1 MMKQSGLDEA
11 LITCFLFLYGMRCS
25 AASVFWNMN
34 IWFIE
39 LNVFITW
46 KMMKK
51 HILINPN
58 SS

>member
-11 LITCFLFLYGMRCS
+11 LITCFLFLCGMCFS

-39 LNVFITW
+39 CFHNLENDEKTHFN
-46 KMMKK
+46 K
-51 HILINPN
+51 
-58 SS
+58 S